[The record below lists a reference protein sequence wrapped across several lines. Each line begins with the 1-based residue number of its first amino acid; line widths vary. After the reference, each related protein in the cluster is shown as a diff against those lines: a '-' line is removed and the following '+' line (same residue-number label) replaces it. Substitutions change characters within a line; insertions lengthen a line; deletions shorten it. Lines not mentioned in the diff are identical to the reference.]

1 MEIKV
6 DKKTCTGCKLCTKV
20 CLYDA
25 IEIIDKQAVINDNC
39 VFCGACIEACS
50 FDSIELIG
58 FKAKE
63 LDFKHYNGVCVFI
76 ETSEGDI
83 LDVGLELLTKARS
96 LASTLDTHLSAIVVG
111 NQIKEKAA
119 LLAAYGADIAYVVDN
134 EIFSHSLDDIFA
146 KIIVQIIDKIKPEI
160 FLAGGTSFGRT
171 LMPKIAAILKTGL
184 TADCTEL
191 NIAQDDRSLHQTRP
205 TFGGNI
211 LATIVTQ
218 NAMPQMATV
227 RPHVFKKQKVQKK
240 NNDFKVE
247 EISIKEQNF
256 KSVFEIIGKEKDT
269 DEKINLSDF
278 NVIVSGGRGIGDP
291 KNFGML
297 KELAVLLNGALGA
310 SRAAVDSGWISY
322 PHQVGQTGRTV
333 NPKLYIA
340 CGISGAIQHLAGMQT
355 SDIVIAINKDPEA
368 PIFKIANYGIVGD
381 MFEVVPKLIERIK
394 NKKPLL

>member
-1 MEIKV
+1 MDIKV
-6 DKKTCTGCKLCTKV
+6 DKTTCTGCKLCTKV

-25 IEIIDKQAVINDNC
+25 IEIIDKKAVINDNC

-50 FDSIELIG
+50 FNSIELVG
-58 FKAKE
+58 FHTKD
-63 LDFKHYNGVCVFI
+63 LDFATYNGVCVFV
-76 ETSEGDI
+76 ETNEGDI
-83 LDVGLELLTKARS
+83 LDVGLELLTKARG
-96 LASTLDTHLSAIVVG
+96 LASTLDTKLSAIIVG
-111 NQIKEKAA
+111 SGLRQKADI
-119 LLAAYGADIAYVVDN
+119 LAEYGADVAYVVDHAV
-134 EIFSHSLDDIFA
+134 FSHCLDDIYA
-146 KIIVQIIDKIKPEI
+146 KIIVQIINKIKPEI

-171 LMPKIAAILKTGL
+171 LMPKVAAILKTGL

-191 NIAQDDRSLHQTRP
+191 HISEDDRALLQTRP

-227 RPHVFKKQKVQKK
+227 RPHVFKKQKVEKA
-240 NNDFKVE
+240 NEAFKIE
-247 EISIKEQNF
+247 EIHIKEQNF
-256 KSVFEIIGKEKDT
+256 KSVFDVMEKEKDT
-269 DEKINLSDF
+269 DEKINLSDY

-291 KNFGML
+291 KNFNML
-297 KELAVLLNGALGA
+297 KELASLLNGALGA

-340 CGISGAIQHLAGMQT
+340 CGISGAIQHMAGMQT
-355 SDIVIAINKDPEA
+355 SDIIIAINKDPEA

-381 MFEVVPKLIERIK
+381 VLEVVPKLIDRIK
-394 NKKPLL
+394 SKKPLL

>member
-25 IEIIDKQAVINDNC
+25 IEIIDKKAVINDNC

-50 FDSIELIG
+50 FDSIELVG

-63 LDFKHYNGVCVFI
+63 LDFKHYNGVCVFV
-76 ETSEGDI
+76 ETSEGEI
-83 LDVGLELLTKARS
+83 LDVGLELLTKAKS

-111 NQIKEKAA
+111 SQIKKKAA
-119 LLAAYGADIAYVVDN
+119 LLAEYGADIAYVVDN
-134 EIFSHSLDDIFA
+134 EIFSHSLDDIYA
-146 KIIVQIIDKIKPEI
+146 KAIVQIIHKIKPEI

-171 LMPKIAAILKTGL
+171 LMPKVAAILKTGL

-191 NIAQDDRSLHQTRP
+191 NISQDDRSLHQTRP

-240 NNDFKVE
+240 NSDFKVE
-247 EISIKEQNF
+247 EINIKEQNF

-291 KNFGML
+291 KNFEML
-297 KELAVLLNGALGA
+297 KELAALLNGALGA

-381 MFEVVPKLIERIK
+381 IFEVVPKLIERIK

>member
-1 MEIKV
+1 MDIKV
-6 DKKTCTGCKLCTKV
+6 DKITCTGCKLCTKV

-25 IEIIDKQAVINDNC
+25 IEIIDKKAVINDNC
-39 VFCGACIEACS
+39 VFCGACIEACA

-58 FKAKE
+58 FKTKD
-63 LDFKHYNGVCVFI
+63 LDFSTYNGVCVFV
-76 ETSEGDI
+76 ETDEGNI
-83 LDVGLELLTKARS
+83 LDVGLELLTKAKS
-96 LASTLDTHLSAIVVG
+96 LASTLNTGLSAILIGCGVK
-111 NQIKEKAA
+111 QKAA
-119 LLAAYGADIAYVVDN
+119 ILAKYGADIAYVVDN
-134 EIFSHSLDDIFA
+134 EIFSHSLDDIYS

-171 LMPKIAAILKTGL
+171 LMPKVAAILKTGL

-191 NIAQDDRSLHQTRP
+191 HISEDDRSLLQTRP

-227 RPHVFKKQKVQKK
+227 RPHVFKKQVAKQENK
-240 NNDFKVE
+240 DFKIE
-247 EISIKEQNF
+247 QIDIKEQNF
-256 KSVFEIIGKEKDT
+256 KSVFKIMEKEKDT

-291 KNFGML
+291 KNFSLL
-297 KELAVLLNGALGA
+297 KELATLLNGALGA

-340 CGISGAIQHLAGMQT
+340 CGISGAIQHMAGMQT
-355 SDIVIAINKDPEA
+355 SDIIVAINKDPEA
-368 PIFKIANYGIVGD
+368 PIFKIANYAIVGD
-381 MFEVVPKLIERIK
+381 VLEVVPKLIERIK